1 MGDLP
6 VSWVDV
12 IHRVV
17 NDPGRLSERWFK
29 EALSSGL
36 LEDEFV
42 EIIIVCVQA
51 IAIDIFSSAIGINL
65 VPLPKVEKG

>member
-1 MGDLP
+1 MRHSWDCDLCRLRKSRASPYSLTGKHQTLEDLP
-6 VSWVDV
+6 VLWVDV
-12 IHRVV
+12 IHRAV

-42 EIIIVCVQA
+42 
-51 IAIDIFSSAIGINL
+51 
-65 VPLPKVEKG
+65 